1 MAEKVRVTVAVMIVG
16 SFLMGPVLAQQAS
29 PEVAAMPEGEGKQL
43 VANICAGCHSLENVT
58 TQRRSREDWNST
70 VANMISRGAQI
81 FTDESATIVNYLAE
95 YYGPGSAGSQ
105 AASSSQA
112 VSGSQATS
120 ASSSNSPGAGLFRD
134 KCFQCHGETMWR
146 DLKQDRRAWEGTLY
160 RMVGRGAL
168 WTEEEINTMA
178 DYLVQI
184 NGPQ

>member
-1 MAEKVRVTVAVMIVG
+1 MVERIKVTVAVMIVG
-16 SFLMGPVLAQQAS
+16 SFLMGPLLAQQPS

-43 VANICAGCHSLENVT
+43 VANICAGCHSLDTVT
-58 TQRRSREDWNST
+58 TQRRSREDWNAT

-95 YYGPGSAGSQ
+95 HYAPGAASGSQ
-105 AASSSQA
+105 AAS
-112 VSGSQATS
+112 G
-120 ASSSNSPGAGLFRD
+120 SSSDSSPAGGLFRD

-168 WTEEEINTMA
+168 WTVEEINTMA

>member
-1 MAEKVRVTVAVMIVG
+1 MAEKIKVIMAVMIVG
-16 SFLMGPVLAQQAS
+16 SLLMGPVLAQQPSVAS
-29 PEVAAMPEGEGKQL
+29 MPEGEGKQL
-43 VANICAGCHSLENVT
+43 VANICAGCHDLETVL
-58 TQRRSREDWNST
+58 TQRRNREDWNST

-95 YYGPGSAGSQ
+95 HYGPEAT
-105 AASSSQA
+105 
-112 VSGSQATS
+112 SGSQATS
-120 ASSSNSPGAGLFRD
+120 GSSSDSTAAGGLFRD

>member
-1 MAEKVRVTVAVMIVG
+1 MAEKIKVTVAVMIVG
-16 SFLMGPVLAQQAS
+16 SFLMGPVLAQQPS

-43 VANICAGCHSLENVT
+43 VANICAGCHSLET
-58 TQRRSREDWNST
+58 TLTQRRNREDWNST

-95 YYGPGSAGSQ
+95 HYGPG
-105 AASSSQA
+105 AAS
-112 VSGSQATS
+112 G
-120 ASSSNSPGAGLFRD
+120 SSSDSPGAGLFRD

-146 DLKQDRRAWEGTLY
+146 DLKQDRTLY